1 MSTSLSSA
9 HDHNTRKASATGKK
23 IYKLKMIDALA
34 VIAIIMMVAIVIGVS
49 IIAPVVLKCMTT
61 MP

>member
-1 MSTSLSSA
+1 MTTI
-9 HDHNTRKASATGKK
+9 HGKASPTGKK

-61 MP
+61 TP